1 MGPRANHVAGA
12 TALPAPYARNVISAQ
27 SPSSLAA
34 ATAPLFSSFGDN
46 LTLWRDGNV
55 VHWSYEGQTVIVAQQ
70 ADGAASATFVDA
82 PTVDAVSGSAV
93 SAIYRRTAERRYQM
107 TPESCQAMVADMMAF
122 FSGDRE
128 PIFIFTGARSLD
140 A

>member
-1 MGPRANHVAGA
+1 MLV
-12 TALPAPYARNVISAQ
+12 LEPYAWNVISAH
-27 SPSSLAA
+27 SSSNLAA

-70 ADGAASATFVDA
+70 ADGAAMATFVDA
-82 PTVDAVSGSAV
+82 PTVDGVSGSQV
-93 SAIYRRTAERRYQM
+93 SGIYRRTADRCYQM
-107 TPESCQAMVADMMAF
+107 TADSCRAMVGDMMAF
-122 FSGDRE
+122 FSGERE
-128 PIFIFTGARSLD
+128 PIFTFTGARSLD

>member
-1 MGPRANHVAGA
+1 VAGA
-12 TALPAPYARNVISAQ
+12 TPVLGPYDGNVFSAQ
-27 SPSSLAA
+27 TSSNLAA

-70 ADGAASATFVDA
+70 ADGAATASFVDA
-82 PTVDAVSGSAV
+82 PSVDAVSGASV

-107 TPESCQAMVADMMAF
+107 TADSCRAMVSDMMAF
-122 FSGDRE
+122 FSGERE
-128 PIFIFTGARSLD
+128 PIFTFTGARSLD

>member
-1 MGPRANHVAGA
+1 M
-12 TALPAPYARNVISAQ
+12 PAPKPYAWIVFSAQ
-27 SPSSLAA
+27 TSANLAA

-70 ADGAASATFVDA
+70 ADGAATASFVDA
-82 PTVDAVSGSAV
+82 PGVDAVSGAAI

-107 TPESCQAMVADMMAF
+107 TADSCRAMVSDMMAF
-122 FSGDRE
+122 FSGERE
-128 PIFIFTGARSLD
+128 PIFTFTGARSLD

>member
-1 MGPRANHVAGA
+1 VAD
-12 TALPAPYARNVISAQ
+12 APVSWTTYSWNVFSAQ
-27 SPSSLAA
+27 TASSLAA
-34 ATAPLFSSFGDN
+34 ATAPLFSSFGED

-70 ADGAASATFVDA
+70 ADGAATASFIDA
-82 PTVDAVSGSAV
+82 PGIDEVSGTAV
-93 SAIYRRTAERRYQM
+93 SAVYRRTAERRYQM
-107 TPESCQAMVADMMAF
+107 TEESCRAMVGDMMAF

-128 PIFIFTGARSLD
+128 PIFTFTGARSLD

>member
-1 MGPRANHVAGA
+1 VF
-12 TALPAPYARNVISAQ
+12 SAQ
-27 SPSSLAA
+27 TSSNLAA
-34 ATAPLFSSFGDN
+34 VTAPLFSSFGDS

-70 ADGAASATFVDA
+70 ADGAATASFVDA
-82 PTVDAVSGSAV
+82 PSVDAVSGAAV

-107 TPESCQAMVADMMAF
+107 TTESCRAMVSDMMAF
-122 FSGDRE
+122 FSGERE
-128 PIFIFTGARSLD
+128 PIFTFSGTRSLD